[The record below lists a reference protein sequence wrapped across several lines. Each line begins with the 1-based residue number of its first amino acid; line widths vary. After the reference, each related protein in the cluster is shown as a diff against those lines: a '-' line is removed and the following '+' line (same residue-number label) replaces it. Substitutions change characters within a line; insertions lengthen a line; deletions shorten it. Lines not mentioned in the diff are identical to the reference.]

1 MFDDDNDDDDDDDD
15 DSTDDDDDDSY
26 DDDDDDDG
34 EVIVGYVVVVDYV
47 VVDYDDDGL
56 LGKGVITIVPAGDS
70 DDAYI
75 INYARYL
82 CIIISYLTP
91 LIHPSLHP
99 HIYLIKFPL

>member
-1 MFDDDNDDDDDDDD
+1 MFDDDDDDD

-26 DDDDDDDG
+26 DDDDNDDDDDG
-34 EVIVGYVVVVDYV
+34 DVIDGYV

-91 LIHPSLHP
+91 FIHPSLHP